1 MSVGVSSIGGLQT
14 LVANG
19 KHAVK
24 SWNTVELVDLEAEAT
39 SLVVVADARHGVGT
53 YARHPEECTC
63 RNLCAVLHDYLVVAI
78 VGHHLAEVHVD
89 THALEEV
96 VSLARRVLRH
106 SGKQTVASLN
116 EINVHQRE
124 VHVGIVVR
132 NDVAS
137 HLRQRSGYLHTSSTT
152 AYDDDIEQLLTL
164 LLSGAGQRT
173 LEVGEQR
180 IAQPHCLGHGLH
192 RYCPLLDVLVAK
204 EIGCGSGCQYKVVVV
219 NFADRSL
226 QNLLVGVYHTSLS
239 HAEIEVLALA
249 EYLTEGERD
258 AARVDTSRGYLINKR
273 WKLMEVVLV
282 DQHYLHAR
290 PVEVFGKAQS
300 AKSATNDYYSLLL
313 ISLDID
319 AHTI

>member
-1 MSVGVSSIGGLQT
+1 MSVGVSSIGSLQT

-19 KHAVK
+19 KHAIQ
-24 SWNTVELVDLEAEAT
+24 SGNAVELVNLEAETT

-53 YARHPEECTC
+53 DARHPEERTC

-78 VGHHLAEVHVD
+78 VGHHLAELHVD

-96 VSLARRVLRH
+96 VSLTRRVLRH
-106 SGKQTVASLN
+106 SGKQTVASLYKV
-116 EINVHQRE
+116 NVHQRE
-124 VHVGIVVR
+124 IHVGIVVR
-132 NDVAS
+132 NDVAL
-137 HLRQRSGYLHTSSTT
+137 HLRQRSGNLHTSSTT
-152 AYDDDIEQLLTL
+152 TYNYNIEQLLTL
-164 LLSGAGQRT
+164 LLCSAGQRT
-173 LEVGEQR
+173 LEVGEQG
-180 IAQPHCLGHGLH
+180 IAQTHCLGHSLH
-192 RYCPLLDVLVAK
+192 RYCPLLDVLIAK
-204 EIGCGSGCQYKVVVV
+204 EIGCGSGCQYKIVVVDL
-219 NFADRSL
+219 ADRGL

-258 AARVDTSRGYLINKR
+258 TARVDTSRGYLINKR

-290 PVEVFGKAQS
+290 SVEVFGKAQS